1 MQLVTDTAKSQRLR
15 VGGPLRVLLVVDNA
29 QLLLRLSEV
38 VRSIAG
44 LQLAGAFTTPQDVV
58 DWTVWDRGGWHLAF
72 VDLGLRQ
79 DGTPQVV
86 ARLLEDPR
94 PGRLVALGDHLWRET
109 RAQCAAM
116 GIHELLEKGDVIAFR
131 GFLEQQVR

>member
-1 MQLVTDTAKSQRLR
+1 MQTFPEAAKPQRLR
-15 VGGPLRVLLVVDNA
+15 VGGPLRVLLVVENA
-29 QLLLRLSEV
+29 HLLLRLSEV
-38 VRSIAG
+38 VRSIPG

-58 DWTVWDRGGWHLAF
+58 DWTVWDRSGWHIAF
-72 VDLGLRQ
+72 IDLGLKQ

-86 ARLLEDPR
+86 TRLLEDPR

-109 RAQCAAM
+109 RAHCATM